1 MGVDRTDYLMWA
13 VDVGADAFN
22 WDKHEN
28 ILDKGEPF
36 QIVYDGMSG
45 DYCMAGHVIARS
57 DPYEGLDRTEIDP
70 CEIGK
75 DRAELAAQIANAFDR
90 PDITPDSFKLI
101 LFSHFS

>member
-13 VDVGADAFN
+13 VDVGADAFD
-22 WDKHEN
+22 WDKHEV
-28 ILDKGEPF
+28 ILDSGEPF

-45 DYCMAGHVIARS
+45 EYCMAGHVIAGS

-70 CEIGK
+70 REIGK
-75 DRAELAAQIANAFDR
+75 DRAELAAQIAKAFDR